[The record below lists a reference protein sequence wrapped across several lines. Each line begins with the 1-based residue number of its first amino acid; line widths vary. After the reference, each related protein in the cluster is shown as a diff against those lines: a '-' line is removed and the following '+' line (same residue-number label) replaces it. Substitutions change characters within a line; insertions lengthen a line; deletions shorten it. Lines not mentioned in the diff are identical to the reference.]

1 MPTPAW
7 KQYEQQIADRIRSRA
22 KGPVTITT
30 NTTLP
35 GRLSGTPRQIDI
47 LVEGSFAG
55 VADASMVVD
64 CKCWS
69 SKIDVQDMETFIGML
84 EDVGVPLGMLMT
96 TKGFTSAAQR
106 RGAHVLQEV
115 VPLINLATF
124 DELSSYWLMRAG
136 EPGDYVGDYL
146 DHEPY
151 GRFWW
156 TVAFVTRDQQGEEEH
171 DVLWASSEGGW
182 EEEDGSML
190 LATVLAQ
197 HRLGRNPTPSEVE
210 HLSKALERHIEAG
223 QGFSFS
229 TAEIDNW
236 MWDAAEG
243 EVE

>member
-1 MPTPAW
+1 VPTPAW
-7 KQYEQQIADRIRSRA
+7 KRYEQQIAERIRSRA
-22 KGPVTITT
+22 KGPVKITT

-35 GRLSGTPRQIDI
+35 GRLSDTPRQIDI

-96 TKGFTSAAQR
+96 TKGFTKAAQC
-106 RGAHVLQEV
+106 RGTRVLQEV
-115 VPLINLATF
+115 IPLINLATF

-151 GRFWW
+151 GGFWW
-156 TVAFVTRDQQGEEEH
+156 TVTFVTRDHQGEEEH
-171 DVLWASSEGGW
+171 DVLWASSDEGW
-182 EEEDGSML
+182 EGDDGSTL
-190 LATVLAQ
+190 LATILAR
-197 HRLGRNPTPSEVE
+197 HRLGKNPIPSEVE
-210 HLSKALERHIEAG
+210 HLTKALERHIAAG

-236 MWDAAEG
+236 MWDEDEDEAE
-243 EVE
+243 